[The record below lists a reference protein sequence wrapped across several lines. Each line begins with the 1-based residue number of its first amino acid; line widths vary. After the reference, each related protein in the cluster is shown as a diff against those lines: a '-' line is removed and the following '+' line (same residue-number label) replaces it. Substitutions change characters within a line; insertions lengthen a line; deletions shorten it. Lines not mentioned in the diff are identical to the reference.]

1 MAEELSVKQFCVGC
15 ELRST
20 VSHEA
25 EWRQIIGEIRKVYKG
40 TLVYAD
46 DQVESNPDAV
56 NWLDALD
63 LIGMD
68 TYPTLTQNPSP
79 TVNDLL
85 IGWQAYLTKLQALSG
100 RWNKSLILTEI
111 GYRSVVGGAQN
122 PWDWQRPRTVD
133 LSVQANCY
141 EDALKSVMG
150 KSWLVGMYF
159 WQWLP
164 NPDQGGPYDT
174 GYTPHGK
181 PAEDILK
188 LWYSKIF

>member
-68 TYPTLTQNPSP
+68 AYPTLTQNPSP

-85 IGWQAYLTKLQALSG
+85 IGWQAYLVKLQALSG
-100 RWNKSLILTEI
+100 HWNKSLILTEI
-111 GYRSVVGGAQN
+111 GYRSVAGGAQN
-122 PWDWQRPRTVD
+122 PWDWQRQGTVD